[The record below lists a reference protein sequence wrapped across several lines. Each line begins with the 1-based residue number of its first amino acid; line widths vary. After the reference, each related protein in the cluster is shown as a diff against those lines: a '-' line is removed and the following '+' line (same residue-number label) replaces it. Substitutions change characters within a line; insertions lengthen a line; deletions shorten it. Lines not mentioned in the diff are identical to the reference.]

1 MKIFGREIS
10 GYKGVLFALPA
21 HAWCLMKCLFVLKDP
36 IRFIHA
42 YLTLSGLPS
51 RTVIFRNGLKVGLS
65 DHPHDVV
72 TVFVIFLK
80 RDYGKIPPGS
90 IIVDIGANIGVFS
103 LYAASSRAKKVYS
116 FEPNSESYNRLI
128 RNIRG
133 NGFQGVVEPYRMA
146 VTGKGGEKVKFP
158 RESNVYNAII
168 EGDDVSDF
176 EMVET
181 TDLQT
186 IVRNKDQ
193 MMFLK
198 IDCEGSEY
206 DILLNCN
213 KDAFAHVSFI
223 RMEYH
228 RGKIDEVT
236 SFLEQFGF
244 VKEKHKIWSTVSGI
258 VWYQR

>member
-116 FEPNSESYNRLI
+116 FEPNSESYNRL
-128 RNIRG
+128 
-133 NGFQGVVEPYRMA
+133 
-146 VTGKGGEKVKFP
+146 KVKFP